1 MDNYAGIKAICVLVR
16 DDERLAP
23 GSSTAAELDSLFHG
37 VQRKTLPFFNKI
49 PGTSDRLLGSRP
61 YGISMII
68 FPRLHVTVVCLRLSL
83 TFCR

>member
-37 VQRKTLPFFNKI
+37 VQRKTN
-49 PGTSDRLLGSRP
+49 
-61 YGISMII
+61 
-68 FPRLHVTVVCLRLSL
+68 HSL
-83 TFCR
+83 TKSLARATESSEAGHIVFP